1 MSSFRSLSRLCAPIL
16 TAILTILYGLVLGG
30 LPAAAQTGA
39 QTGTQPGIQTRIQ
52 NTATLSFDDAGSD
65 SGSRSVPSNTVTLD
79 VNRAKRPTTL
89 TFHLPPPHAGRIVL
103 IDSAKPDQAPIA
115 IADSYDLPAQGAA
128 LLTWTM
134 QP

>member
-1 MSSFRSLSRLCAPIL
+1 M
-16 TAILTILYGLVLGG
+16 
-30 LPAAAQTGA
+30 
-39 QTGTQPGIQTRIQ
+39 
-52 NTATLSFDDAGSD
+52 
-65 SGSRSVPSNTVTLD
+65 
-79 VNRAKRPTTL
+79 
-89 TFHLPPPHAGRIVL
+89 PPPADVERTVL